1 MNNYNEKL
9 LSRIDLNLLIAL
21 SVLLKEKNV
30 SKAAEVL
37 FLTQS
42 AMSKTL
48 KRLRE
53 VFNDEL
59 LFRSA
64 NKMHTTAKGEQLRK
78 ELPAL
83 LDSLTNFVQ
92 DEKFDPATCEMSF
105 SVSVPASMNHSILL
119 PLLQTLAEQAPKI
132 RVTELPA
139 LIDPYNMLENND
151 IDFAIHLADSSDP
164 NFTVTPCSKYT
175 LAVFAGI
182 NHPLSKQQNV
192 NFDDC
197 LEYNFIAM
205 NHGDNSD
212 TKITSPLHGIY
223 NDPRYIDK
231 LVFKSNQLL
240 LITELL
246 ATTNSLYIGPEQ
258 LLKVSNLGKTIAP
271 IYVFDLSDDNKL
283 PTFLIEHKRVTN
295 SLPHQWLK
303 QKILEQFG

>member
-1 MNNYNEKL
+1 MDNYNERL
-9 LSRIDLNLLIAL
+9 LSRVDLNLLIAL

-30 SKAAEVL
+30 SKAADAL
-37 FLTQS
+37 YLTQS

-64 NKMHTTAKGEQLRK
+64 NKMHTTAKGEQLSK
-78 ELPAL
+78 ELPSL
-83 LDSLTNFVQ
+83 LDSLSNFIQ
-92 DEKFDPATCEMSF
+92 SEKFDPATCDMSF

-132 RVTELPA
+132 KVTELPA
-139 LIDPYNMLENND
+139 LVDPYNMLENND
-151 IDFAIHLADSSDP
+151 IDFAIHLADNPDP
-164 NFTVTPCSKYT
+164 NFTVTPCGKYT

-182 NHPLSKQQNV
+182 NHPLTQKGKV

-205 NHGDNSD
+205 NHGDNPH
-212 TKITSPLHGIY
+212 TQITSPIHGIFK
-223 NDPRYIDK
+223 DPRYIDK

-258 LLKVSNLGKTIAP
+258 LLKVSNLRKTIKP
-271 IYVFDLSDDNKL
+271 IYTFEVSDDNKL
-283 PTFLIEHKRVTN
+283 PTYLIEHKRVTN
-295 SLPHQWLK
+295 SLAHQWLK
-303 QKILEQFG
+303 QKILEQFE

>member
-9 LSRIDLNLLIAL
+9 LNRIDLNLLIAL

-30 SKAAEVL
+30 SKAAEIL

-64 NKMHTTAKGEQLRK
+64 NKMHTTAKGEQLSQQ
-78 ELPAL
+78 LPAL
-83 LDSLTNFVQ
+83 LDSLSNFIQ
-92 DEKFDPATCEMSF
+92 DDKFDPLTCEMSF

-132 RVTELPA
+132 KVTELPA
-139 LIDPYNMLENND
+139 LVDPYNMLENND
-151 IDFAIHLADSSDP
+151 IDFAIHLADNSDP
-164 NFTVTPCSKYT
+164 NFTVTPCGKFSLT
-175 LAVFAGI
+175 VFAGI
-182 NHPLSKQQNV
+182 NHPLTKHKKVS
-192 NFDDC
+192 FEEC
-197 LEYNFIAM
+197 LKYNFIAM
-205 NHGDNSD
+205 NHGDNPH
-212 TKITSPLHGIY
+212 TKITSPIHGIF
-223 NDPRYIDK
+223 NDPRYTDK

-246 ATTNSLYIGPEQ
+246 ASTNSLYIGPEQ

-271 IYVFDLSDDNKL
+271 IYVFELTDDNKL

-295 SLPHQWLK
+295 SLAHQWFK
-303 QKILEQFG
+303 QKILEQFK